1 MSGTTTLVYKQG
13 SVAALKADLDTMRTN
28 LKSSLDTMF
37 AAVDADLTGWSL
49 TTASRQGERQYQAEL
64 RKSLDATLDALDTLS
79 TALADVGE
87 MAETAE
93 TRNVAVMA

>member
-1 MSGTTTLVYKQG
+1 MSGMTTLVYRQG
-13 SVAALKADLDTMRTN
+13 SVAALKADLDTMRTK
-28 LKSSLDTMF
+28 LSSSLETMF

-49 TTASRQGERQYQAEL
+49 TTVSRQGERQYQAEL
-64 RKSLDATLDALDTLS
+64 KKSLQTALDALDTLT
-79 TALADVGE
+79 TALGDVGE